1 MRSVQFCRNKSDS
14 AFVVC
19 CFSGRAEVD
28 NIKLTNAVNS
38 AVVLIYAFYLANKL
52 LCN

>member
-14 AFVVC
+14 AFVVS
-19 CFSGRAEVD
+19 CFLGRADVD
-28 NIKLTNAVNS
+28 NIKLTNIMNS
-38 AVVLIYAFYLANKL
+38 TVILINAFYLANKL